1 MKPRHRTPIICL
13 LLILATGAVYMQ
25 TLRFDLLSWD
35 DQERIIDNPYVHAGF
50 TLDTV
55 KWAFA
60 RSDFGHHWNPL
71 TWMSHTLD
79 WQIFSRNPAGH
90 HLVNLLLHT
99 ANTLLLFTVF
109 ARTTRAPW
117 RSAFVAALFALHP
130 LHVEPVAWVSGRSY
144 LLGCFFLLVT
154 LWSYVA
160 WVNLGG
166 KLRYLRMLLL
176 FTLALMAK
184 PLLVVVPVL
193 MLMCDY
199 WPLQR
204 TPGSRRFP
212 DKRTV
217 HRSAARLLKEK
228 IPLYLLAIA
237 AAMVTLLLHASS
249 VTALAASKIDLPLRL
264 ANAAVSYVPYLGK
277 AFWPAELSPF
287 YPHPYLPAG
296 VPWTTGQI
304 ISCTAV
310 LAAITMLVIVF
321 RRKRYLLVGWLWFVL
336 TLLPVI
342 GLVQV
347 GQQAM
352 ADRYG
357 YVALIGLFIMIAWGC
372 GELVTNWPAATR
384 LLRPVV
390 VTAAVAAI
398 IACATASWFQSQ
410 VWRSSIALYRHA
422 VRTTANSPIMHNNLG
437 IELKSQSRF
446 DDAMRHYRR
455 AIDLAPDYAQA
466 HNNLANML
474 NAYGQ
479 RDKAISHY
487 RVALKA
493 RPDLAPAHTNLANA
507 LVKEGKYDEAIN
519 HYQQTLRLFPKS
531 KIAKRMLAEA
541 QKLKAESHPPADP
554 HRSAAH
560 P

>member
-1 MKPRHRTPIICL
+1 
-13 LLILATGAVYMQ
+13 
-25 TLRFDLLSWD
+25 
-35 DQERIIDNPYVHAGF
+35 
-50 TLDTV
+50 
-55 KWAFA
+55 
-60 RSDFGHHWNPL
+60 
-71 TWMSHTLD
+71 
-79 WQIFSRNPAGH
+79 
-90 HLVNLLLHT
+90 
-99 ANTLLLFTVF
+99 
-109 ARTTRAPW
+109 
-117 RSAFVAALFALHP
+117 
-130 LHVEPVAWVSGRSY
+130 
-144 LLGCFFLLVT
+144 
-154 LWSYVA
+154 
-160 WVNLGG
+160 
-166 KLRYLRMLLL
+166 
-176 FTLALMAK
+176 
-184 PLLVVVPVL
+184 
-193 MLMCDY
+193 
-199 WPLQR
+199 
-204 TPGSRRFP
+204 
-212 DKRTV
+212 
-217 HRSAARLLKEK
+217 LLKEK

-264 ANAAVSYVPYLGK
+264 ANAAVSYVRYLGK

-455 AIDLAPDYAQA
+455 AIDLAPDYAAAVPEVQNCKA
-466 HNNLANML
+466 HAGRGTETQGRKSPAGRSPPQRRPSVNHRRITAAQRNC
-474 NAYGQ
+474 GQ
-479 RDKAISHY
+479 TAPPDRNTHCRQCIPY
-487 RVALKA
+487 RCGR
-493 RPDLAPAHTNLANA
+493 RP
-507 LVKEGKYDEAIN
+507 
-519 HYQQTLRLFPKS
+519 
-531 KIAKRMLAEA
+531 
-541 QKLKAESHPPADP
+541 
-554 HRSAAH
+554 
-560 P
+560 